1 MDDHIPEQYGSQR
14 KRRRHRK
21 RRQRPY
27 WDDNESADPDYSYN
41 RPPTPT
47 RTHHDYEPIICFRCG
62 EPGHIAIGCRVR
74 LDHSRQAYNF
84 QQINAEDRTYAYQQ
98 QSTRETTGL
107 LGSPNEVTIKVNRIT
122 VSALLDTG
130 STVSTVSESFYLQ
143 YLANQPI
150 QTLDHILHIE
160 CADGEEMP
168 YLGYIT
174 VDLELPGT
182 STSNRPQH
190 CLLLVVPDS
199 TYNSSVPLL
208 IGTNVLMVAMD
219 DVKQRFGVRFLQEAE
234 LFTPWYLTFR
244 CLLLREKE
252 LHKRSY
258 KLAVIKCAEKK
269 SIRVPPNGCH
279 DTRIH
284 CSGIAIPTCL
294 LYNATYGQSS
304 DP

>member
-1 MDDHIPEQYGSQR
+1 
-14 KRRRHRK
+14 
-21 RRQRPY
+21 
-27 WDDNESADPDYSYN
+27 
-41 RPPTPT
+41 
-47 RTHHDYEPIICFRCG
+47 
-62 EPGHIAIGCRVR
+62 
-74 LDHSRQAYNF
+74 
-84 QQINAEDRTYAYQQ
+84 
-98 QSTRETTGL
+98 

-150 QTLDHILHIE
+150 QTLNHILHIE

-199 TYNSSVPLL
+199 TYNRNVPLL
-208 IGTNVLMVAMD
+208 IGTNVLKVAMN
-219 DVKQRFGVRFLQEAE
+219 DVKQRFGVRILQEAE

-252 LHKRSY
+252 LYKRSY
-258 KLAVIKCAEKK
+258 KLAVIKCVEKK
-269 SIRVPPNGCH
+269 SIRIPPNRDVTIQGYTDQELPYQPICCIMQPTDKAAIPDDLDIAPSLVSYQYRNDQLVPVH
-279 DTRIH
+279 ISNVTTRTITVSPNAILCELQPVSVADIDLPEDTSSDILHNAHYQLKSVTNNWNKEKDYFNSSETCSAHQTRI
-284 CSGIAIPTCL
+284 
-294 LYNATYGQSS
+294 
-304 DP
+304 